1 MLALKLLLVPLF
13 LGLISLAG
21 KRFGPSIAGWLAGLP
36 VVVGPIL
43 LLLSLE
49 NGTAFAGEAA
59 RFTLASVFTA
69 IAYGVA
75 YSWAARSHGW
85 GISLVCGLVA
95 WLFAAVLVANI
106 PFTLGG
112 AAMLALAT
120 LLVAPSVYPRVVTVE
135 KAAALPGSE
144 LFLRMF
150 LGALLTLAVTTLSQS
165 VGTTWSGVASLAPIL
180 TPVISVFMHRRSGG
194 IYAIVML
201 TALAR
206 GLYSLAAFCFMVAW
220 QLEALGTAR
229 TFALAAAVALILQGA
244 TLLLQ
249 RRRTRLASS

>member
-43 LLLSLE
+43 LLLSFE

-59 RFTLASVFTA
+59 RFTLASVMTV

-75 YSWAARSHGW
+75 YSWAARRHGW
-85 GISLVCGLVA
+85 GRSLVCG
-95 WLFAAVLVANI
+95 FAAWIVAAAVVANI
-106 PFTLGG
+106 AFTLAS
-112 AAMLALAT
+112 AALLALAT
-120 LLVAPSVYPRVVTVE
+120 LLVAPSLYPHVVIVE

-144 LFLRMF
+144 LFLRMV
-150 LGALLTLAVTTLSQS
+150 LGALLTLTVTTLSQS

-206 GLYSLAAFCFMVAW
+206 GLYSLAAFCFIVAW
-220 QLEALGTAR
+220 QLEALGNVR
-229 TFALAAAVALILQGA
+229 TFVLATAVALLLQGG

-249 RRRTRLASS
+249 RRRSRLASS

>member
-1 MLALKLLLVPLF
+1 MLALKLLLVPVF

-49 NGTAFAGEAA
+49 NGVAFAGEAA
-59 RFTLASVFTA
+59 RYTLASVFTA

-75 YSWAARSHGW
+75 YAWAARRRSW
-85 GISLVCGLVA
+85 IVSLLCGFAAWLVA
-95 WLFAAVLVANI
+95 AALVATL
-106 PFTLGG
+106 PFTLAS
-112 AAMLALAT
+112 AALLALAT
-120 LLVAPSVYPRVVTVE
+120 LLVAPSLYPRVVIVE
-135 KAAALPGSE
+135 TAAALPGSE
-144 LFLRMF
+144 LLLRMF
-150 LGALLTLAVTTLSQS
+150 LGALLTFAVTTLSQS
-165 VGTTWSGVASLAPIL
+165 VGTTWSGIASLAPIL

-194 IYAIVML
+194 VYAIVML
-201 TALAR
+201 IALAR
-206 GLYSLAAFCFMVAW
+206 GLYSLAAFCFIVAW

-229 TFALAAAVALILQGA
+229 TFALAAATALILQGG

-249 RRRTRLASS
+249 RRRTRLANS